1 MRLLR
6 LHDEAPGGVVL
17 EFHSNLTVVRG
28 LHGVPRRR
36 VLDALEAI
44 HGGQRSGALQEF
56 SGLIEVDGTQVELNP
71 DSLAVLALT
80 PDLGIA
86 VGRAELELASLEPA
100 QADEA
105 VADPWRS
112 PAEARRA
119 KVDAEAALAVLR
131 SSLGQLRERHRE
143 AAARRAE
150 LTQSPEGTMDR
161 ARGDATARTRGAD
174 AVPLA
179 EAVRRGSGGATLMLE
194 GPGPTPEAV
203 AALASSAA
211 RLERLRTRRDETLA
225 ALAPLEKIDTGS
237 VEAALSEAR
246 RLDRDERW
254 PDPIA
259 AGLADEFAAAMAA
272 LAQCDRRLEAAGLG
286 PAAVSERLDSAQRRV
301 AAAEEAL
308 RPASIDPDDA
318 RALEAAHE
326 AVSAAETRLT
336 AALIPGKALKKKLED
351 AVCEQQ
357 EILARMGFA
366 TYTAFVMSTTAPSV
380 SPDLRAELER
390 AQVEFVT
397 AQAEYAQLRAAYAN
411 DPERSALV
419 EALDSVRRRAH
430 EHAGRVDDGDLVR
443 VLRELTVV
451 DEDHARA
458 GARAAQALRMALEEV
473 GVDFGDLD
481 LRGDEVAE
489 VATVWLADMADAS
502 ARRPELESALRETE
516 EEIVVAERALAQL
529 EPTSSTVVVAETT
542 ASAAPAAPGPDGV
555 DVPPDG
561 AERDRRDQALLA
573 AMVAE
578 AELEAELEDQGVL
591 EAAAVDAARGA
602 ADRLAVIELALAGDD
617 TGASRHPGLERLDG
631 YLLARLAA
639 QQSGSLA
646 GAVPLVL
653 DEPLALLHDD
663 EVVHLMGRLGKVSG
677 MVQIIYVGDDARVV
691 EWATEAGE
699 DRARSLLVG

>member
-6 LHDEAPGGVVL
+6 LRDEGPGGAAL
-17 EFHSNLTVVRG
+17 EFHPNLTVVSG
-28 LHGVPRRR
+28 LHGMARRR
-36 VLDALEAI
+36 ALDALEAL
-44 HGGQRSGALQEF
+44 HGGHRSGALQEF
-56 SGLIEVDGTQVELNP
+56 SGLIEVDGTRLELTP

-80 PDLGIA
+80 PDLGI
-86 VGRAELELASLEPA
+86 VVSRAELDLAALEPA

-105 VADPWRS
+105 AVEPWRS

-131 SSLGQLRERHRE
+131 SSLGQLRERHQE
-143 AAARRAE
+143 AAARRAA
-150 LTQSPEGTMDR
+150 LTQSPERPVEQRR
-161 ARGDATARTRGAD
+161 ADLTARRRGAD
-174 AVPLA
+174 AAPLA
-179 EAVRRGSGGATLMLE
+179 EAVRPGSVGATLMLE

-211 RLERLRTRRDETLA
+211 RLDRLRTRRDETLA

-246 RLDRDERW
+246 RLDRDERL
-254 PDPIA
+254 PDPVA
-259 AGLADEFAAAMAA
+259 TSLADEFAAAMAA
-272 LAQCDRRLEAAGLG
+272 LGLYDRRLEAAGLG
-286 PAAVSERLDSAQRRV
+286 PAAVSERLDTAQRRV

-326 AVSAAETRLT
+326 AVSAAEMRLT

-390 AQVEFVT
+390 AQVELVT
-397 AQAEYAQLRAAYAN
+397 AQADYSQLRAAYAN

-430 EHAGRVDDGDLVR
+430 EHAGRVDDGDLIR

-451 DEDHARA
+451 DEDHARE
-458 GARAAQALRMALEEV
+458 GARAAQALRTALEEV

-502 ARRPELESALRETE
+502 ARRPELEIALRGTE
-516 EEIVVAERALAQL
+516 EEIVVAETALAQL
-529 EPTSSTVVVAETT
+529 EPTASTVVVAETT
-542 ASAAPAAPGPDGV
+542 ASAAPDAPGPDEV
-555 DVPPDG
+555 DVPADG
-561 AERDRRDQALLA
+561 AELDRCDRALLA

-578 AELEAELEDQGVL
+578 AELEAELEEQCAL

-602 ADRLAVIELALAGDD
+602 ADRLAVIELASAGDD
-617 TGASRHPGLERLDG
+617 TGTIRHPGLERLEG

-639 QQSGSLA
+639 QRSGSGA

-663 EVVHLMGRLGKVSG
+663 EVAHLMARLGKVSE

-699 DRARSLLVG
+699 DRARSLLLG